1 MKFLKSS
8 KEKIWKE
15 RSIFQCSISLL
26 IERKMDASRSSLPI
40 LLPMIQVPVSSIA
53 LQVSVKKIIRSVFP
67 RESSTPMTH
76 QYQLMKTENSP
87 KNVQYLKEFM
97 SKMLTKS
104 SSRILKTEEELFKAV
119 LKSTT
124 ILSVGEVTHP

>member
-1 MKFLKSS
+1 
-8 KEKIWKE
+8 
-15 RSIFQCSISLL
+15 
-26 IERKMDASRSSLPI
+26 
-40 LLPMIQVPVSSIA
+40 MIQVPVSSIA